1 MSWLFS
7 QALAVE
13 CSLGTSLDGEPYAQL
28 NATPTPHRFWRND
41 RTMEFSDLSRFGL
54 TSRVLTED
62 HGEALLTSYL
72 AGFPVKT
79 SAPQVRVR
87 ASTESAA
94 GSGVKWHGS
103 FAKYDRDSSSWK
115 TAQCSL
121 LGDSDEFSETWPRWG
136 LMLDGEC
143 WEDTT
148 SEPPTVENESGFLPT
163 PRASVGTHGI
173 CWARAK
179 TGEHRS
185 QLEDFLGWLSLN
197 HGGQVVS
204 GRTVNSDFQD
214 WLMAWPTQWTDLR
227 PLETD
232 KFQSWLRQHS
242 PSCLA
247 ETEAA

>member
-13 CSLGTSLDGEPYAQL
+13 CSQGICSDGEPYAQL
-28 NATPTPHRFWRND
+28 NVTPTPHKFWRND

-54 TSRVLTED
+54 TSRLLTEG

-72 AGFPVKT
+72 AGFHVKT
-79 SAPQVRVR
+79 SAPQAKAL
-87 ASTESAA
+87 ASTESEAD
-94 GSGVKWHGS
+94 SGEKWRGS
-103 FAKYDRDSSSWK
+103 FAKFDLVTSGWK

-121 LGDSDEFSETWPRWG
+121 LGDLEEFSETWPRWG
-136 LMLDGEC
+136 LMRDGEC
-143 WEDTT
+143 WEDTM

-214 WLMAWPTQWTDLR
+214 WLMAWPTQWTDLQ
-227 PLETD
+227 PLETGR
-232 KFQSWLRQHS
+232 FQSWLRQHS
-242 PSCLA
+242 PFFQ
-247 ETEAA
+247 ETKEAA

>member
-7 QALAVE
+7 RALAVE
-13 CSLGTSLDGEPYAQL
+13 CSRGICSDGEPYAQL
-28 NATPTPHRFWRND
+28 NVTPTPHKFWRND
-41 RTMEFSDLSRFGL
+41 RMMEFSDLSRFGL
-54 TSRVLTED
+54 TSRLLTD
-62 HGEALLTSYL
+62 AHGEGLLMSYL

-79 SAPQVRVR
+79 SARQVKAQ
-87 ASTESAA
+87 ASTESEAV
-94 GSGVKWHGS
+94 SGDQWRGS
-103 FAKYDRDSSSWK
+103 FAKFDPDSSSWK

-136 LMLDGEC
+136 LMRDGEC
-143 WEDTT
+143 CEDTM
-148 SEPPTVENESGFLPT
+148 SEPPTVANESGFLPT

-214 WLMAWPTQWTDLR
+214 WLMAWPTQWTDLQ
-227 PLETD
+227 PLGMG
-232 KFQSWLRQHS
+232 KFQSWLQQHS
-242 PSCLA
+242 LFSQA
-247 ETEAA
+247 QSEAA